1 MTNRQS
7 FSSRPASLTARVT
20 VFVGITTTLCLI
32 VLGFIV
38 QRSIETHFLQQDAG
52 ELQVVSETVQATLDS
67 TNSGAGSA
75 ELQTML
81 SGAVSGHHA
90 VFFLVADK
98 SGNVV
103 YATPGPDLRE
113 IAESQSRV
121 ERIDADSIYSWTSEG
136 VTYRG
141 AAIALQS
148 TPNSIAENPMQ
159 IDTLVVAISMDFH
172 LEFMDSFYKNL
183 WGVVIGICLISILAA
198 LLSVHQG
205 HAPLRQVSSQIRDIS
220 SDNLHLRVDS
230 NQVPIELVDLVS
242 AFNDMLQRME
252 DEFNK
257 LSNFS
262 ADIAHELR
270 TPITNIMTQTQ
281 VSLGQQRSVDEYRE
295 ILYSNLEEYER
306 MAAMINDMLMLA
318 KTESGLLEPAFSEVD
333 VAGEIGE
340 LFEFFEAWSEENNV
354 RLDLTGKCAVVHCD
368 RAMVR
373 RALSNLLSNAIR
385 HANKDSAVRVLLK
398 TEANRTSIVVENTG
412 TTIPSEQASRIFDR
426 FYRGDPSRQ
435 RRGDGAGLGLA
446 IVKSIVDVHGWK
458 IAVSS
463 NDGLTQFILDIPS

>member
-1 MTNRQS
+1 MTDRQINS
-7 FSSRPASLTARVT
+7 ARPASLATRVT
-20 VFVGITTTLCLI
+20 VFVGITTTLSLI

-38 QRSIETHFLQQDAG
+38 QRSIEAHFLQQDVS
-52 ELQVVSETVQATLDS
+52 ELQVVSETVRTILSTSGNS
-67 TNSGAGSA
+67 TNNA
-75 ELQTML
+75 ELQTVL
-81 SGAVSGHHA
+81 GRAVSGHHA
-90 VFFLVADK
+90 VYFMVADPNG
-98 SGNVV
+98 SVI
-103 YATPGPDLRE
+103 YATPGPDLTE
-113 IAESQSRV
+113 IAQSQNRV
-121 ERIDADSIYSWTSEG
+121 EQVDAESIDRWISEG

-141 AAIALQS
+141 AAISLS
-148 TPNSIAENPMQ
+148 PGPGNSPTNPLS

-172 LEFMDSFYKNL
+172 LEFMNSFYRNL
-183 WGVVIGICLISILAA
+183 WAVVIGICLFSILAA
-198 LLSVHQG
+198 WMSVYQG

-220 SDNLHLRVDS
+220 SENLHLRVDA

-242 AFNDMLQRME
+242 AFNDMLQRIE

-257 LSNFS
+257 LSHFS

-281 VSLGQQRSVDEYRE
+281 VSLGQERSTDEYQE

-318 KTESGLLEPAFSEVD
+318 KTESGLLEPTFSEMD
-333 VAGEIGE
+333 VAAEIGE
-340 LFEFFEAWSEENNV
+340 LFEFFEAWSEENSIQ
-354 RLDLTGKCAVVHCD
+354 LELAGDCAPIHCD

-385 HANKDSAVRVLLK
+385 HATKDSVVRVLLK
-398 TEANRTSIVVENTG
+398 TESPANFIIVENAG
-412 TTIPSEQASRIFDR
+412 ATIPPEQASMIFDR

-446 IVKSIVDVHGWK
+446 IVKSIADVHGWK
-458 IAVSS
+458 ISV
-463 NDGLTQFILDIPS
+463 NFEEGVTQFILEIPA

>member
-1 MTNRQS
+1 MTQRRS
-7 FSSRPASLTARVT
+7 SSSRPASLTTRVT

-38 QRSIETHFLQQDAG
+38 QRSIEAHFLQQDAS
-52 ELQVVSETVQATLDS
+52 ELQVVAETVRTILS
-67 TNSGAGSA
+67 NSGSSTSSA

-81 SGAVSGHHA
+81 RGAVSGHHA
-90 VFFLVADK
+90 VYFLVADQ

-103 YATPGPDLRE
+103 YATPGPDLSE
-113 IAESQSRV
+113 VAQSQTRV
-121 ERIDADSIYSWTSEG
+121 ERIDAQNIYSWTTDG

-141 AAIALQS
+141 AAISLQS
-148 TPNSIAENPMQ
+148 ITNTSNAVALPVN
-159 IDTLVVAISMDFH
+159 TLVVAISMDFH
-172 LEFMDSFYKNL
+172 LEFMNSFYRNL
-183 WGVVIGICLISILAA
+183 WGVVIGVCLFSILAA
-198 LLSVHQG
+198 WMSVHQG

-220 SDNLHLRVDS
+220 SDNLHLRVDT

-242 AFNDMLQRME
+242 AFNDMLQRIE
-252 DEFNK
+252 DGFNK

-281 VSLGQQRSVDEYRE
+281 VSLGQERSIGEYQE

-333 VAGEIGE
+333 VAAEIAE
-340 LFEFFEAWSEENNV
+340 LFEFFEAWSEENSI
-354 RLDLTGKCAVVHCD
+354 RLELSGECDPVHCD
-368 RAMVR
+368 RAMMR

-385 HANKDSAVRVLLK
+385 HGAKDSVVSVLLK
-398 TEANRTSIVVENTG
+398 TDGGRTHIVVENSG
-412 TTIPSEQASRIFDR
+412 ATIPPEQVSMIFDR

-458 IAVSS
+458 ITANSS
-463 NDGLTQFILDIPS
+463 DGLTQFTLDVPS